1 MTIFQTG
8 ISRALILFGFCFSV
22 YYNMHVRMH
31 RRFFMNV
38 SIKFRTGEVLRG
50 IRSGEYVLPE
60 GCTIDQALDAAVSE
74 NGMTLADH
82 DREYLFALLNNRQVQ
97 MDNVLKDGD
106 SVWILFKILG
116 G

>member
-1 MTIFQTG
+1 
-8 ISRALILFGFCFSV
+8 
-22 YYNMHVRMH
+22 
-31 RRFFMNV
+31 MNV

-50 IRSGEYVLPE
+50 IRSGKYEIPE
-60 GCTIDQALDAAVSE
+60 GSTIDEALDTAVSE
-74 NGMTLADH
+74 NGMVLADY

-97 MDNVLKDGD
+97 MDSVLKDGD

>member
-1 MTIFQTG
+1 
-8 ISRALILFGFCFSV
+8 
-22 YYNMHVRMH
+22 
-31 RRFFMNV
+31 MNV

-50 IRSGEYVLPE
+50 IRSGQYEIPE
-60 GCTIDQALDAAVSE
+60 GSTIDEALDTAVSE
-74 NGMTLADH
+74 NGMVLADY

-97 MDNVLKDGD
+97 MDSVLKDGD

>member
-1 MTIFQTG
+1 
-8 ISRALILFGFCFSV
+8 
-22 YYNMHVRMH
+22 
-31 RRFFMNV
+31 MNV

-50 IRSGEYVLPE
+50 IRSGQYEIPE
-60 GCTIDQALDAAVSE
+60 GSTIDEALDTAVSE

-97 MDNVLKDGD
+97 MDSVLKDGD

>member
-1 MTIFQTG
+1 MYV
-8 ISRALILFGFCFSV
+8 SL
-22 YYNMHVRMH
+22 H

-38 SIKFRTGEVLRG
+38 SLKFRTGEVLRG
-50 IRSGEYVLPE
+50 IRSGQYEIPE
-60 GCTIDQALDAAVSE
+60 GSTIDEALDTAVSE
-74 NGMTLADH
+74 NGMVLADY

-97 MDNVLKDGD
+97 MDSVLKDGD

>member
-1 MTIFQTG
+1 
-8 ISRALILFGFCFSV
+8 
-22 YYNMHVRMH
+22 
-31 RRFFMNV
+31 MNV

-50 IRSGEYVLPE
+50 IRSGQYEIPE
-60 GCTIDQALDAAVSE
+60 GSTIDEALDTAVSE
-74 NGMTLADH
+74 NGMVLADH

-97 MDNVLKDGD
+97 MDSVRKDGD

>member
-1 MTIFQTG
+1 
-8 ISRALILFGFCFSV
+8 
-22 YYNMHVRMH
+22 
-31 RRFFMNV
+31 MNV

-50 IRSGEYVLPE
+50 IRSGKYEIPE
-60 GCTIDQALDAAVSE
+60 GSTIDEALDTAVSE

-97 MDNVLKDGD
+97 MDSVLKDGD

>member
-1 MTIFQTG
+1 
-8 ISRALILFGFCFSV
+8 
-22 YYNMHVRMH
+22 
-31 RRFFMNV
+31 MNV

-50 IRSGEYVLPE
+50 IRSGQYEIPE
-60 GCTIDQALDAAVSE
+60 GSTIDEALDTAVSE

-97 MDNVLKDGD
+97 MDSILKDGD

>member
-1 MTIFQTG
+1 
-8 ISRALILFGFCFSV
+8 
-22 YYNMHVRMH
+22 
-31 RRFFMNV
+31 MNV
-38 SIKFRTGEVLRG
+38 TIKFRTGEVLRG
-50 IRSGEYVLPE
+50 IRSGEYEIPE
-60 GCTIDQALDAAVSE
+60 GSSVGDALDAAVSE

-97 MDNVLKDGD
+97 MDSSLKDGD

>member
-1 MTIFQTG
+1 
-8 ISRALILFGFCFSV
+8 
-22 YYNMHVRMH
+22 
-31 RRFFMNV
+31 MNV

-50 IRSGEYVLPE
+50 IRSGQYEIPE
-60 GCTIDQALDAAVSE
+60 DSTIDEALDTAVSE

-82 DREYLFALLNNRQVQ
+82 DREYLFAVLNNRQVQ
-97 MDNVLKDGD
+97 MDSVLKDGD

>member
-1 MTIFQTG
+1 M
-8 ISRALILFGFCFSV
+8 FGFYFFV
-22 YYNMHVRMH
+22 YYNMHVSMH
-31 RRFFMNV
+31 RRVFMNV

-50 IRSGEYVLPE
+50 IRSGQYEIPE
-60 GCTIDQALDAAVSE
+60 GSTIDEALDTAVSE

-97 MDNVLKDGD
+97 MDSILKDGD

>member
-1 MTIFQTG
+1 
-8 ISRALILFGFCFSV
+8 
-22 YYNMHVRMH
+22 
-31 RRFFMNV
+31 MNV

-50 IRSGEYVLPE
+50 IRSGQYEIPE
-60 GCTIDQALDAAVSE
+60 GSTIDEALDTAVSE
-74 NGMTLADH
+74 NGMVLADY

-97 MDNVLKDGD
+97 MDSILKDGD